1 MEKLGKKKLITVYL
15 AGFVAYAAIYIVRLN
30 FSVASAAF
38 EADGT
43 LTKAQIGVIG
53 SIFSFTYALA
63 KVPGGYIGDRFSSRS
78 VIIAGLLI
86 AASTNFI
93 IGLFP
98 KFGVIALLWGVN
110 AFGQAMLWGPLLRSY
125 KEKCDEDAYLKISR
139 TLGASIPV
147 GSIAGLCLASALVGE
162 SGVSSCFIVPAVIV
176 YMIVGL
182 VCIFMFSAPGHWD
195 KGHYG
200 FFGVFKSV
208 LAQKRFRQVILPA
221 MAHGMI
227 KDNITVW
234 LALFFVDKYGVDVS
248 KVAGYVFFVP
258 LLTLLG
264 KSSYLSL
271 VRLLKDDYRISV
283 VSFALCAA
291 ASLVLCMFQVPVFVA
306 VLCLGLISALVAI
319 INTHFLV
326 AFPAEIASDG
336 TFSFAASI
344 MDLLT
349 YGGAGFGS
357 LIFGVLISRFGFG
370 SMFFVWCIGS
380 VLSILVLE
388 SMRKKR

>member
-147 GSIAGLCLASALVGE
+147 GSIAGLCLASALVGK
-162 SGVSSCFIVPAVIV
+162 SGVSTCFIVPAVIV
-176 YMIVGL
+176 YMIVGI
-182 VCIFMFSAPGHWD
+182 VCIFMFSAPGHRD
-195 KGHYG
+195 KGRYG

-291 ASLVLCMFQVPVFVA
+291 ASLVLCMFQVPVFIA

-388 SMRKKR
+388 SMRKKH